1 MGKIEYTAIRKA
13 FLTEFENNNTKEL
26 KYRANVRE
34 LERKIQKQTEKVKKI
49 ESEIEEIRPEF
60 EDISNL
66 EALFNIGGQALPTNN
81 PAKEKLDDK
90 NLQLQDTRTTL
101 GSLKEQRND
110 IAGRTGRLSDNTY
123 NVYLKIKK
131 SDLSATSIKALSA
144 YNDYGKI
151 DRNLALIFA
160 VTYIEDNRINEV
172 DKSYLDDL
180 VKAKNSVSGVSYELV
195 TDKILNY
202 RFEQELRGKVHDE
215 SLRRI
220 YNQMSVA
227 VTEKIPYEE
236 YCLKRV
242 GLLRVTEENGMWIAA
257 KLNALFIKM
266 RGKVFNKE
274 QQLMVDEA
282 LKFVMLLEANGSYNS
297 FILWKNIPLPEKML
311 TGNVD
316 TVCSDVD
323 FSFRVWMFR
332 YILEITKLCEKSSEV
347 FWKERYRQLCA
358 RFDDIEYRN
367 LICELVRYAIS
378 EKCKKKKYW
387 EGIELNDIVNTVRY
401 YDEKNHILSKE
412 FSVLIKAQK
421 ENVKEIQRAKTSP
434 VEESLVTKKRTH
446 VSAPHISYRLTASHM
461 VVMMMEAVLVPCIIS
476 SGAGIFSVLI
486 GAGTEGFCE
495 CVILFFL
502 HTKDERMDRAET
514 IVSSFSGFAINTIIV
529 GGLMMLEI
537 LYLMKMGVDSFACA
551 MGVVAAAVVY
561 VIYLLFILFSKKEN
575 GGDK

>member
-26 KYRANVRE
+26 KYRANVRD

-66 EALFNIGGQALPTNN
+66 EALFNIGGQALPTKNS
-81 PAKEKLDDK
+81 AKEKLDDK

-180 VKAKNSVSGVSYELV
+180 VKAKNSVPRVSYELV
-195 TDKILNY
+195 TDKILDY

-227 VTEKIPYEE
+227 KTKENSYEE
-236 YCLKRV
+236 YCLSKIDSI
-242 GLLRVTEENGMWIAA
+242 GITEDKGMWIAQ
-257 KLNALFIKM
+257 KLNALFLQK
-266 RGKVFNKE
+266 RKNLFSEE
-274 QQLMVDEA
+274 QAKTVDKA
-282 LKFVMLLEANGSYNS
+282 LEFVLKLEARGSYNS
-297 FILWKNIPLPEKML
+297 FVLWKNIPLSEKMF
-311 TGNVD
+311 TGD
-316 TVCSDVD
+316 SMTKCEDVD
-323 FSFRVWMFR
+323 SAFRVWMFR
-332 YILEITKLCEKSSEV
+332 YRSEITNVCKRPSNVLLREQ
-347 FWKERYRQLCA
+347 YRKCCVEFDETLYCQLI
-358 RFDDIEYRN
+358 DD
-367 LICELVRYAIS
+367 LVNYAIS
-378 EKCKKKKYW
+378 EKCKKNKFW
-387 EGIELNDIVNTVRY
+387 EGVELKEIVNTVCN
-401 YDEKNHILSKE
+401 YDEKNPVLAKE
-412 FSVLIKAQK
+412 FNRLKKEQK
-421 ENVKEIQRAKTSP
+421 EKVKEIQKAKTAP
-434 VEESLVTKKRTH
+434 VKSQRVTHRER
-446 VSAPHISYRLTASHM
+446 PRLPYRITTSHM
-461 VVMMMEAVLVPCIIS
+461 IIIMIEAVLVPGEINR
-476 SGAGIFSVLI
+476 GGDLPGVLLW
-486 GAGTEGFCE
+486 GGMVAFWGL
-495 CVILFFL
+495 VLLFFL
-502 HTKDERMDRAET
+502 HRNDDRLERAES
-514 IVSSFSGFAINTIIV
+514 IISSFSGFMINTAIIEV
-529 GGLMMLEI
+529 LMMIEEM
-537 LYLMKMGVDSFACA
+537 YLVRMGVNGFVCIL
-551 MGVVAAAVVY
+551 GQVAGFVVY
-561 VIYLLFILFSKKEN
+561 VLYLLLVFVIREVKEGN
-575 GGDK
+575 R